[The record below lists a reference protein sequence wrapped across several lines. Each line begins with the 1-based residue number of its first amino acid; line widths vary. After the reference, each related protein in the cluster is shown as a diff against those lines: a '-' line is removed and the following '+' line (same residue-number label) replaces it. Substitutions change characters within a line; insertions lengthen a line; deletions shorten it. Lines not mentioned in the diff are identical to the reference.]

1 MPYAF
6 PCTPTAGAAASTVHG
21 TVPLGQATQPPA
33 APRAKKPKRS
43 TAPFATGVGPGD
55 GAPEYL
61 LYHPNPANASTTA
74 VFQIDTNHTNALIRG
89 SHVQNLHVS
98 KRCINHILSE
108 EERLQRRAKQRR
120 MQRANETPEETAQ
133 RREENRLRTSAARNA
148 TDSVRA
154 EMNRVRRGVYAKTI
168 LKVRSARDEAHLA
181 RVDLPRSQKHEQN
194 RQRHFVR
201 TSRASAATT
210 MREQLQ
216 QFNRKIKGCAHHLSA
231 FQQEQL
237 AELKA
242 QCDMLSAPEAE
253 RKKLLLEF
261 FDKGLSQAEGSP
273 MKMQYCEMCSE
284 KWFDMRM
291 QSRWVGGRQT
301 NGGRQMTVCGKC
313 AHEIAENSK
322 HPTIGEISSRSVDN
336 DMDPGPIPPELHGLT
351 PIEQRLIARYVTY
364 VAVKRLP
371 KGAIGYSGHSIHFK
385 QDIEPMAQQLSANGG
400 RLPRNVEDAGMV
412 VIRKVSHLADFARG
426 CRG

>member
-1 MPYAF
+1 M
-6 PCTPTAGAAASTVHG
+6 
-21 TVPLGQATQPPA
+21 
-33 APRAKKPKRS
+33 
-43 TAPFATGVGPGD
+43 
-55 GAPEYL
+55 

-74 VFQIDTNHTNALIRG
+74 AFQIDTNHTNALIRG

-98 KRCINHILSE
+98 KRCINHTLSE

-120 MQRANETPEETAQ
+120 ILRAHETPQETS
-133 RREENRLRTSAARNA
+133 RRLDDQRLRDTARL
-148 TDSVRA
+148 TDRTDTVRA
-154 EMNRVRRGVYAKTI
+154 ETNRVRRGVYAKTI
-168 LKVRSARDEAHLA
+168 LKVRSATDEAHLA
-181 RVDLPRSQKHEQN
+181 RVDLSRSQKHEQN

-210 MREQLQ
+210 VGEDLEQ
-216 QFNRKIKGCAHHLSA
+216 FSRKMKGCTHHLSA
-231 FQQEQL
+231 FQQEHL

-242 QCDMLSAPEAE
+242 QSEMLSAPEAE

-284 KWFDMRM
+284 KWFDMKM

-313 AHEIAENSK
+313 VHEISENSK
-322 HPTIGEISSRSVDN
+322 HRTIGEISSRSVDN

-351 PIEQRLIARYVTY
+351 PIEQRLISRYVTY

-400 RLPRNVEDAGMV
+400 RLPRNVEDAGIV
-412 VIRKVSHLADFARG
+412 VIRKVQLFSISILTSPSSFRQFKLCSLFAI
-426 CRG
+426 